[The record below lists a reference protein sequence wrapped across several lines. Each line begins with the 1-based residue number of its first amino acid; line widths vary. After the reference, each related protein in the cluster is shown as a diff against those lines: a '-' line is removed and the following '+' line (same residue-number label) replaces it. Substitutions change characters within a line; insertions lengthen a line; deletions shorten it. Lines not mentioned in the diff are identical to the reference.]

1 MVTYNEYLKNIL
13 LQIID
18 SYNKLREIND
28 KPGDLNAIKKE
39 LLKIN
44 GFMRV
49 VVNKID
55 TDKIPSSDF
64 KPVKS
69 KFKHYFDNYFFVQEI
84 ERMEDLYSNDPSRIK
99 NMRFKILEALDDR
112 KMMED
117 VEGLVEQL

>member
-13 LQIID
+13 TQILD
-18 SYNKLREIND
+18 SYNKLQEIND
-28 KPGDLNAIKKE
+28 KPGDLEYVKKE

-55 TDKIPSSDF
+55 TDKIPASDF
-64 KPVKS
+64 KSVKS
-69 KFKHYFDNYFFVQEI
+69 KFGHYFDNYLFVEEI

-99 NMRFKILEALDDR
+99 NMRFKILEALDDK
-112 KMMED
+112 KMMEE
-117 VEGLVEQL
+117 VEDLVDQL

>member
-13 LQIID
+13 TQILE
-18 SYNKLREIND
+18 SYNKLQEIND
-28 KPGDLNAIKKE
+28 KPGDLEHVKKE

-64 KPVKS
+64 KSVKS
-69 KFKHYFDNYFFVQEI
+69 KFGHYFDNYLFVEEI
-84 ERMEDLYSNDPSRIK
+84 ERMEDLYSTDPSRIK
-99 NMRFKILEALDDR
+99 NMRFKILEALDDK
-112 KMMED
+112 KMMEE
-117 VEGLVEQL
+117 VEDLIEQL

>member
-13 LQIID
+13 LQILE
-18 SYNKLREIND
+18 SYQKLREIND
-28 KPGDLNAIKKE
+28 NPGDLDSIKKE

-64 KPVKS
+64 KTVKS
-69 KFKHYFDNYFFVQEI
+69 KFRHYFDNYFFVQEI
-84 ERMEDLYSNDPSRIK
+84 ETMADLYSNDSSRIK
-99 NMRFKILEALDDR
+99 NMRYKILEALDDR
-112 KMMED
+112 KMMEE
-117 VEGLVEQL
+117 VEDLVEQL